1 MDKILG
7 ILSSLSTL
15 SIAANLSCCVKEPP
29 MPNKKLA
36 MEKSKN
42 EDDFVAKKAIIDA
55 IKRQIKPENTAVF
68 LPWNFAIMAAGIEPA
83 ATPRIIKVIGN
94 VANDLLV
101 VSSLDNKP
109 PIKTIMGAE
118 HVTKGCVIKSKLTLS
133 GKLNL
138 FVRKMA
144 DTTIT
149 VKTKKIVAI
158 ASQIP
163 LPK

>member
-1 MDKILG
+1 
-7 ILSSLSTL
+7 
-15 SIAANLSCCVKEPP
+15 
-29 MPNKKLA
+29 
-36 MEKSKN
+36 
-42 EDDFVAKKAIIDA
+42 
-55 IKRQIKPENTAVF
+55 
-68 LPWNFAIMAAGIEPA
+68 MAAGIEPA